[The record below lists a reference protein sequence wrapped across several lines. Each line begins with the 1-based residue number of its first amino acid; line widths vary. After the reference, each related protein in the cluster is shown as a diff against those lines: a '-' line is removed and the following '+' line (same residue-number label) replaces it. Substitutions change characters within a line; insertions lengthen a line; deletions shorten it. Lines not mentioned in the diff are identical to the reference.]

1 MKRRALCVLSCVL
14 SFVFLVSF
22 TCSAVSS
29 SPGEGYIYDSD
40 GDFWYIPKSDTSDE
54 APTTKQFSKKSAL
67 FGASTFALTSTGIN
81 FPGFDINK
89 LDVASFPDY
98 VQNILSS
105 PTSFAF
111 LIVYSS
117 TFYLYVADGC
127 FPAVASTSGNLFIV
141 NASLTNPSQAG
152 YFTSEGFNPSTYS
165 CYVGHYKWSA
175 DDTLYNEFY
184 GSDTWQAAD
193 SKQVN
198 RPNDGQYYFTYQI
211 PKSLSTK
218 TNDFYCF
225 GSVVFRSLS
234 VTSISY
240 PLASGGNFQV
250 APGNWSSV
258 CSRYNTWIASGSNNV
273 SKFVLTDGGTF
284 PTVQS
289 QQAEVQRGIL
299 GAIRSIPDNIRG
311 FFTSLGDRISSFF
324 DNLFDKIRGLFIPA
338 DGYFET
344 YSNDLKSFFES
355 RFGFLFE
362 LPEAVVTIFQQLVSF
377 VPAESG
383 YSIHFPEVKTPHIN
397 SDSGGLIWTTIIAEQ
412 DFTFD
417 FLNDAPFSTLY
428 SGYRAFVWLAYCVML
443 INLAKS
449 KADKVLGG

>member
-1 MKRRALCVLSCVL
+1 ML

-40 GDFWYIPKSDTSDE
+40 GDFWYIPKTESADE
-54 APTTKQFSKKSAL
+54 EPTTIQSPKKRAS
-67 FGASTFALTSTGIN
+67 FGASTFALTSSGSN
-81 FPGFDINK
+81 YPDFDKNK
-89 LDVASFPDY
+89 IDIAGFPDY
-98 VQNILSS
+98 VQKLLSS
-105 PTSFAF
+105 RTSLVW
-111 LIVYSS
+111 LIVNDSY
-117 TFYLYVADGC
+117 FYLWVADGC
-127 FPAVASTSGNLFIV
+127 IPVVNSTSGKIYLMNLRLS
-141 NASLTNPSQAG
+141 NASVSSNTEFFYPDGASYFNTIPSD
-152 YFTSEGFNPSTYS
+152 FI
-165 CYVGHYKWSA
+165 CYYARYKWRASS
-175 DDTLYNEFY
+175 DLYTTISTDWSVSDSHEFVRY
-184 GSDTWQAAD
+184 SGSTA
-193 SKQVN
+193 SSVGSVFYVYKL
-198 RPNDGQYYFTYQI
+198 
-211 PKSLSTK
+211 LSGLYTQ
-218 TNDFYCF
+218 TTDFYVF
-225 GSVVFRSLS
+225 GNANDYFRSDS
-234 VTSISY
+234 TTINFGIK
-240 PLASGGNFQV
+240 GGSLITK
-250 APGNWSSV
+250 PGTWSSV
-258 CSRYNTWIASGSNNV
+258 VSGYNTLISNYYPSSTLRMV
-273 SKFVLTDGGTF
+273 DGGTF
-284 PTVQS
+284 PTVHS

-311 FFTSLGDRISSFF
+311 FFTSLGDRISGFF

-362 LPEAVVTIFQQLVSF
+362 LPDAVVTIFQQLVSF
-377 VPAESG
+377 EPAESG

-397 SDSGGLIWTTIIAEQ
+397 PDSGGLIWTTIISEQ

-417 FLNDAPFSTLY
+417 FLNDSPFSTLY